1 MNKVTTQLDNN
12 SNAPLNRRRNNV
24 DLFLISVLALF
35 MELLLIRWIGTEINI
50 FAYLQ
55 NTILVVCFMGL
66 GMGCMTCRQPILLR
80 NCLAPLLILVLLLSI
95 PQSSV
100 ALRKVSL
107 LLATLGDLQP
117 LEIITF
123 TNANTERFAVPLG
136 LAITLGIMFLIWQIF
151 VPIGRILGCLMD
163 EHPRPIEAYSYN
175 IFG

>member
-66 GMGCMTCRQPILLR
+66 GMGCLSSKQPIIIR
-80 NCLAPLLILVLLLSI
+80 NTLIPLCLLLFLMTFPLTRGSLQKI
-95 PQSSV
+95 
-100 ALRKVSL
+100 SL
-107 LLATLGDLQP
+107 LLASTGDLVAWSLP
-117 LEIITF
+117 DV
-123 TNANTERFAVPLG
+123 NTQFETV
-136 LAITLGIMFLIWQIF
+136 
-151 VPIGRILGCLMD
+151 
-163 EHPRPIEAYSYN
+163 
-175 IFG
+175 